1 MKLTQTSI
9 TLLAAIISATDANGE
24 NSACGYVAAS
34 YPAGKAL
41 IEAGLI
47 EVNESV
53 KNDQGEVGA
62 RPTAAGREYAKT
74 GMVATSDDAGN
85 AAASGGTAE
94 AKPRKAFVIEDAVPL
109 PPKTRA
115 PIEQLY
121 PFDALSIGQSFF
133 VSNDD
138 VKSGKAYHSMQS
150 TVNSANGRYSEET
163 GETRPNRKN
172 PEKTVAVRRQ
182 LRKFEIRHDMKDGV
196 AGARVFRVAV
206 EETEDNSA
214 E

>member
-9 TLLAAIISATDANGE
+9 TLLAAIIAATDANGE
-24 NSACGYVAAS
+24 NSACGYVAQS

-41 IEAGLI
+41 IDNKLI

-53 KNDQGEVGA
+53 KNDEGEVGA
-62 RPTAAGREYAKT
+62 RPTAIGREYAKT
-74 GMVATSDDAGN
+74 GLVADSETDTGTASGDT
-85 AAASGGTAE
+85 AAAPAS
-94 AKPRKAFVIEDAVPL
+94 RKAFVIEDAVPL
-109 PPKTRA
+109 PPKSRA

-121 PFDALSIGQSFF
+121 PFDALAIGQSFF

-182 LRKFEIRHDMKDGV
+182 LRKFEIRHDSKDGV
-196 AGARVFRVAV
+196 AGARVFRVEVA
-206 EETEDNSA
+206 TDA